1 MIISLNAEKA
11 FGKIQHPFT
20 IKVVEK
26 LEIQDPYL
34 SKIKV
39 IYSKSI
45 ANIKLNGE
53 KFKTIPLKSG
63 TRQGRISTLSIFTQY
78 CI

>member
-45 ANIKLNGE
+45 ANIKLNRE
-53 KFKTIPLKSG
+53 NLKATPLKSE
-63 TRQGRISTLSIFTQY
+63 RSQNWPLYST
-78 CI
+78 